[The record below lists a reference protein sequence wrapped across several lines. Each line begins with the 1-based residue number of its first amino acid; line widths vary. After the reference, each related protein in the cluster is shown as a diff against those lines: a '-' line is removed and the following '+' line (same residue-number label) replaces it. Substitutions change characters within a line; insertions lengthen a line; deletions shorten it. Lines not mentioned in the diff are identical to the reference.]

1 MDVLKTDPRTH
12 GIRRAGEVS
21 DDLTAFSRRGSID
34 VLKDNVREVHARRVG
49 STLCSVHVK
58 VALIQDNRIVRVLD
72 VDVLVSDVVDA
83 AIANIGTS
91 PCLET
96 STVLIE
102 LDVDLELK
110 GRVFLTSPLSRVT
123 FSIQTFSIMSR
134 TPGYWPI
141 LPIDAPCVPLH
152 QRFFTKTLVVLGF
165 GERQSSPISTRVFVT
180 VNPSTLSVSKPSVFL
195 GSACGPPLAY
205 PLLPQV
211 NGNLP
216 MH

>member
-34 VLKDNVREVHARRVG
+34 VLKDNVREVHARRDCP
-49 STLCSVHVK
+49 CS
-58 VALIQDNRIVRVLD
+58 RRGC
-72 VDVLVSDVVDA
+72 SY
-83 AIANIGTS
+83 
-91 PCLET
+91 
-96 STVLIE
+96 
-102 LDVDLELK
+102 VDLELK